1 MLIDSQGCRNIAIVL
16 VLFVERVR
24 VSLDLSFVEKL
35 AKTQDFFCTP
45 PVLGSVACIAAVYI
59 CVVAAGSSRG
69 LVLPHAAAASAGLD
83 A

>member
-45 PVLGSVACIAAVYI
+45 PVLGSVHVDQYSINISTVRTYLA
-59 CVVAAGSSRG
+59 SS
-69 LVLPHAAAASAGLD
+69 
-83 A
+83 

>member
-24 VSLDLSFVEKL
+24 VSLDLSFVAKL

-45 PVLGSVACIAAVYI
+45 PVLGSVLYSTD
-59 CVVAAGSSRG
+59 VAIGG
-69 LVLPHAAAASAGLD
+69 VHD
-83 A
+83 WEK

>member
-45 PVLGSVACIAAVYI
+45 PVLGSVLYSTD
-59 CVVAAGSSRG
+59 VA
-69 LVLPHAAAASAGLD
+69 PHS
-83 A
+83 